1 MVELALHTKLTRA
14 RRYWAVL
21 EALEGVGWVLFA
33 LAMAALLCFHVDR
46 TFALSSGTRVGLLW
60 TGGLLVVAALGGWV
74 AWPLLRRRSDE
85 MVAVRVERRYPDF
98 RERLLSTVEF
108 GHRGA
113 APGTSASMLD

>member
-1 MVELALHTKLTRA
+1 MVELALNTKLTRA

-33 LAMAALLCFHVDR
+33 LALAALLCFHVDR
-46 TFALSSGTRVGLLW
+46 ALALSPGTRLGILW
-60 TGGLLVVAALGGWV
+60 TGGLLALLALGGWV

-85 MVAVRVERRYPDF
+85 TVAIRVERRYPDF

-108 GHRGA
+108 GH
-113 APGTSASMLD
+113 